1 MLCANC
7 FAQFQNNLLFDY
19 FADSLLISASSF
31 IMNIVGNNKSNLN
44 MESLTMA
51 EEDNKC
57 AHDMCSCMVSG
68 DDDYCSEHC
77 EDAEDQDMDEISCDC
92 GHPGCQ

>member
-1 MLCANC
+1 M
-7 FAQFQNNLLFDY
+7 
-19 FADSLLISASSF
+19 ADD
-31 IMNIVGNNKSNLN
+31 N
-44 MESLTMA
+44 
-51 EEDNKC
+51 DNKC
-57 AHDMCSCMVSG
+57 AHEMCNCMVTG